1 MGSSENINKSNHILH
16 AKFIYVNS
24 YPDKNIKSKVIK
36 TSDANI
42 SNVNRKTTL
51 KEIEKDHKSGKTVTV
66 IEYASMTVIEYASM
80 TVLSQFAINVVFC
93 SNCRVL

>member
-66 IEYASMTVIEYASM
+66 IEYASMTV
-80 TVLSQFAINVVFC
+80 LSQFAINVVFC
-93 SNCRVL
+93 SNCHVL